1 MSRNSAH
8 FTTRIFTRKL
18 QVIDTFTSISTDE
31 TSWYFQFINFYECKF
46 KILVFIVKEF
56 EEFLQK
62 ISFFYLNFIF
72 YNKLIRL
79 FENAS

>member
-8 FTTRIFTRKL
+8 FTARIFTRKL

-31 TSWYFQFINFYECKF
+31 TSWYFQFINFYECKL
-46 KILVFIVKEF
+46 KILDFIGNKDF

-62 ISFFYLNFIF
+62 ISI
-72 YNKLIRL
+72 LI
-79 FENAS
+79 